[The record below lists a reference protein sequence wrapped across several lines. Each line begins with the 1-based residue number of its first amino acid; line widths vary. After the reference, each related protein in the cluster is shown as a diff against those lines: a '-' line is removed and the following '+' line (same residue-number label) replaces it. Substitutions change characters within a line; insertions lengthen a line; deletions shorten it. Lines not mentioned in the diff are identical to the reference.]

1 MMSANMKVED
11 EMQNSF
17 QSFFFCYYWILL
29 EEAIGNHD
37 FATCSCVY
45 SAGSVG
51 RKMILQPKP
60 CHKQLRPGS
69 LRMVMKTH
77 GISHIGRVDFMPL
90 HIT

>member
-1 MMSANMKVED
+1 MKVED

-17 QSFFFCYYWILL
+17 QSFFFRLLL
-29 EEAIGNHD
+29 EETIGNHD

-77 GISHIGRVDFMPL
+77 WISHIGRVDFMPL